1 MARILL
7 ENVLVHVVVVMF
19 VCVSL
24 GHNTLGRGM
33 KWIVAV
39 ESGKLLTHL
48 LYNLRVCFDEKKT
61 RKREIFFFQI
71 I

>member
-48 LYNLRVCFDEKKT
+48 LYNLRVCFD
-61 RKREIFFFQI
+61 
-71 I
+71 